1 MMENVD
7 LASFGFGLLAGSAA
21 AALFLAGLGLGL
33 RLALR
38 SARPTPMLL
47 ASSAV
52 RIALLL
58 SAGWGIAG
66 QGSAALAGFA
76 LGFLAMRSLIL
87 FFVRLPPVPAR
98 RTWN

>member
-1 MMENVD
+1 MMENFD
-7 LASFGFGLLAGSAA
+7 LARFSVGLLAGSAA
-21 AALFLAGLGLGL
+21 AVLFLAGLGLGL

-38 SARPTPMLL
+38 SARPTPTLL

-58 SAGWGIAG
+58 SAGWGMAG
-66 QGSAALAGFA
+66 QGNVALAGFA
-76 LGFLAMRSLIL
+76 LGFLVMRSLIL
-87 FFVRLPPVPAR
+87 FFVRLSPGPAR